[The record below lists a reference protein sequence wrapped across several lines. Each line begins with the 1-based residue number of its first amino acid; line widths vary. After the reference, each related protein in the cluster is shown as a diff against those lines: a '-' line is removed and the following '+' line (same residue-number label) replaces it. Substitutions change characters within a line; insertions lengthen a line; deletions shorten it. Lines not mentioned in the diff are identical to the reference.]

1 MNTGETRIRI
11 ALVGGSQLLQKLVG
25 FLIIAIMTRYFARE
39 ALGEYFLATAIG
51 AITAQA
57 TELGTGRHLIRSVA
71 RDRSGA
77 LRQLSLV
84 FSLRIPL
91 MLVAFF
97 TVNAVCLVVRPSL
110 APTLLLVSL
119 YLLLQDLQFTY
130 SAFFVGLERY
140 RTRVAVDVTAQLVL
154 AGLTL
159 LLATRGG
166 GLRSLLWA
174 YILAYAAVLAIT
186 TLLVVLRYGFLQLHW
201 TRARAWELARQSL
214 PIFGVTLLDALHA
227 RADTIML
234 GALRPLPDVA
244 AYAAAYRLLEVSRI
258 SIRPVALIFF
268 PICVAVAA
276 RHDWTELRRLFRGL
290 ARTSLAVGAAAAL
303 VVIAGADLIVPLVFG
318 PRYPDTV
325 PLVRILFLGTPI
337 LFTGL
342 LAVALIHT
350 LHLERQ
356 AIRAG
361 AWCVA
366 ANVLLNAATIPIWG
380 PTGAAVVSLGTQALW
395 TVWLAKLVLGHLDAS
410 VPAESAAAE
419 ATAEALEEARMESM
433 E

>member
-1 MNTGETRIRI
+1 MNPAETRVRI
-11 ALVGGSQLLQKLVG
+11 VLVGGSQLLQKLVG
-25 FLIIAIMTRYFARE
+25 FLIIAIMTRYFGRDD
-39 ALGEYFLATAIG
+39 LGEYFLAVAVGTLA
-51 AITAQA
+51 AQA
-57 TELGTGRHLIRSVA
+57 TELGTGRHLIRAVA
-71 RDRSGA
+71 RDPADA
-77 LRQLSLV
+77 LRQLTLV
-84 FSLRIPL
+84 LSLRIPL
-91 MLVAFF
+91 MVAVFVL
-97 TVNAVCLVVRPSL
+97 VNAGGLVLRPSL

-130 SAFFVGLERY
+130 SAFFVGMERY
-140 RTRVAVDVTAQLVL
+140 RIRAAVDVTAQLIL

-174 YILAYAAVLAIT
+174 YIVAYAGVLAIT
-186 TLLVVLRYGFLQLHW
+186 TGLIAVRYGPIRLAW
-201 TRARAWELARQSL
+201 SRARTWELARQSL
-214 PIFGVTLLDALHA
+214 PIFGVTLLDAFHA

-244 AYAAAYRLLEVSRI
+244 AYAAAWRLLEVSRVG
-258 SIRPVALIFF
+258 IRPVALIFF

-276 RHDWTELRRLFRGL
+276 RHDWPGLRRLFGRL
-290 ARTSLAVGAAAAL
+290 ARTSLAVGAVAAL
-303 VVIAGADLIVPLVFG
+303 VVVAGADLIVPLVFG

-325 PLVRILFLGTPI
+325 PLVRILFLGTPM

-356 AIRAG
+356 AMRAG

-366 ANVLLNAATIPIWG
+366 ANVLLNAVAIPIWG
-380 PTGAAVVSLGTQALW
+380 PVGAATVSLATQALW
-395 TVWLAKLVLGHLDAS
+395 TVWLAAVVLGHLDDS
-410 VPAESAAAE
+410 VPEPDAADPA
-419 ATAEALEEARMESM
+419 AEALEEARMESV